1 MESKAATMVV
11 PVLGAPE
18 AQSCRSLADPEVSTK
33 PTIEEQMIALYD
45 QLHGPVFRYV
55 VSLGVHPTDAD
66 EVIQEAFLRLFEH
79 LSKGGPA
86 FNLRGWIFRVVHNI
100 AFNER
105 RDRRHFTFPSP
116 EEWESLGGAV
126 GISASPEHLLL
137 ERERMDRVHAQLSS
151 LSPQQLRCLHLRLE
165 GFRYRDI
172 AEALDVTTATVCVML
187 KRALGKLTRGLH
199 V

>member
-1 MESKAATMVV
+1 MESKAVTMVV
-11 PVLGAPE
+11 PVLGLAE
-18 AQSCRSLADPEVSTK
+18 AQSCLTLVEPNVPSK
-33 PTIEEQMIALYD
+33 PTVEEQMIALYD
-45 QLHGPVFRYV
+45 ELHGPVFRYV
-55 VSLGVHPTDAD
+55 VGLGTHPTDAD

-86 FNLRGWIFRVVHNI
+86 PNLRGWIFRVAHNI

-105 RDRRHFTFPSP
+105 RDRRHFSFPSP
-116 EEWESLGGAV
+116 EEWESLGGTI
-126 GISASPEHLLL
+126 GLSASPEHLLL
-137 ERERMDRVHAQLSS
+137 ERERMDRVHAHLTS

-172 AEALDVTTATVCVML
+172 AEALGVTTATVSVML
-187 KRALGKLTRGLH
+187 KRALAKLTRGLH